1 MNLDL
6 NSAGE
11 VARAR
16 LSTAARGGPG
26 ESDRPDEQRDYLTV
40 MIDDQEFGVPA
51 LMVHD
56 IMEPQQISPI
66 PLAPPEVLGALNLR
80 GHIVTAI
87 DMRMR
92 LGLPPREK
100 GVGMSVVVK
109 VDDVS
114 YSLIVD
120 AVGEVMGLN
129 VADIEAVPSNLA
141 SHWADLTGGVYRQDG
156 KIILMLVVEQVLDF
170 RSFNED

>member
-1 MNLDL
+1 MNLHTT
-6 NSAGE
+6 SAGE
-11 VARAR
+11 VTRSAQMEVAN
-16 LSTAARGGPG
+16 GGPG
-26 ESDRPDEQRDYLTV
+26 ESASSDELRDYLTV
-40 MIDDQEFGVPA
+40 IIDDQEFGVPA
-51 LMVHD
+51 LVVHD

-87 DMRMR
+87 DMRTR

-100 GVGMSVVVK
+100 GAGMSVVVK

-120 AVGEVMGLN
+120 GVGEVMGLS
-129 VADIEAVPSNLA
+129 VADIEAAPSNMA
-141 SHWADLTGGVYRQDG
+141 PHWSNLTGGVYRQDG
-156 KIILMLVVEQVLDF
+156 KLILMLDVAQVLDF
-170 RSFNED
+170 RSAIED